1 MRRTVAVV
9 GAAAIF
15 AAGIGLG
22 AMLSGTG
29 SDPNDEPGV
38 TSLPD
43 GLELAGALTSFDA
56 CDDYLDYVQEHA
68 LELVTPYGLHG
79 GPMVMRGAVEEDV
92 AGAMESAD
100 GGAAMDTGAAPSAGT
115 TPDGVSGTNVQEQ
128 GVDEPDRLKT
138 DGEVAYTT
146 IGGRLRVLDITGDDP
161 EELAT
166 LDLQGGWG
174 AELLLAGDRLLVTS
188 GGGPV
193 LPFAGESFGPEGSMP
208 VPAGGATTLTSIDVS
223 DPSDP
228 EVAERLTLDG
238 ATLSSRMVD
247 GVARVVIRTEPG
259 INLPWNQPEASGL
272 RAERESL
279 EANRELIRDSE
290 ADDWLPYFVHET
302 ADGDEQEG
310 TLIDCQR
317 VAHPETFSGLG
328 TLSVLTV
335 DLDDGSLVPGRGGV
349 GVLAGGDTVY
359 ASPERLYVATRRFID
374 PEIFEAAVSSGDRPS
389 ELDEMGTEIH
399 AFDISEP
406 AGTDYLAS
414 GEVPGVLLDQWAL
427 SEYEGV
433 LRVAST
439 IGDRWWGGGE
449 DSSSLVTT
457 LEQDGD
463 ELVQL
468 GQVGELGPTE
478 RIYAVRFLGEIG
490 YVVTFRQTDPLYIID
505 LSDPSAPKT
514 TGELKI
520 AGYSAYLHPIGDGLL
535 LGVGQDAEED
545 TGRTVGTQVSLFD
558 VADPTNPE
566 RIDTLTVADSA
577 SDVEYDHRAFLHWP
591 ATGLT
596 VVPVTRWWYPES
608 EDAALPE
615 GPPNGALAF
624 TASREDGFAPAAG
637 DDPEALVLS
646 HADGDLTKAGTTSSD
661 AELIDRWHSQYD
673 ATIQRSMVVGD
684 RLLTFSDRK
693 VVTHDLD
700 SLEELGSL
708 ALR

>member
-22 AMLSGTG
+22 AMLGGTT
-29 SDPNDEPGV
+29 SDPDDDPGV
-38 TSLPD
+38 TALPD

-79 GPMVMRGAVEEDV
+79 GPMPMQGEM
-92 AGAMESAD
+92 AGDDAEQEGAD
-100 GGAAMDTGAAPSAGT
+100 GAADTDAGAAPTAGT
-115 TPDGVSGTNVQEQ
+115 TPDDVSGTNVQEQ

-166 LDLQGGWG
+166 LDLAGGWG
-174 AELLLAGDRLLVTS
+174 AELLLDGDRLLVTS

-193 LPFAGESFGPEGSMP
+193 LPFAGESLGSDQGMP
-208 VPAGGATTLTSIDVS
+208 VPGGGATTLTSIDVS
-223 DPSDP
+223 DPSAP
-228 EVAERLTLDG
+228 EVTERLILDG

-259 INLPWNQPEASGL
+259 INIAWTQPDAGGL
-272 RAERESL
+272 RAEREAL
-279 EANRELIRDSE
+279 EANRELIRESE
-290 ADDWLPYFVHET
+290 AEDWLPYFVHET
-302 ADGDEQEG
+302 ADGDEREG
-310 TLIDCQR
+310 ILIDCAR
-317 VAHPETFSGLG
+317 VAHPATYSGLG

-335 DLDDGSLVPGRGGV
+335 DVDDGSLVPDEGAV

-374 PEIFEAAVSSGDRPS
+374 PVIFEEAVGSGDRPS
-389 ELDEMGTEIH
+389 ELDEVSTEIH

-406 AGTDYLAS
+406 TSTDYLAS

-427 SEYEGV
+427 SEHGGV

-439 IGDRWWGGGE
+439 VGDRWWGGGE

-468 GQVGELGPTE
+468 GQVGDLGPTE
-478 RIYAVRFLGEIG
+478 RIYAVRFMGEVG
-490 YVVTFRQTDPLYIID
+490 YVVTFRQTDPLYVLD

-520 AGYSAYLHPIGDGLL
+520 AGYSAYLHPLGDGLL
-535 LGVGQDAEED
+535 LGIGQDAEEE
-545 TGRTVGTQVSLFD
+545 TGRTLGTQVSLFD
-558 VADPTNPE
+558 VGDPEDPQ
-566 RIDTLTVADSA
+566 RIDTLTVPDSG
-577 SDVEYDHRAFLHWP
+577 SDVEYDHRAFLYWP
-591 ATGLT
+591 DTGLS
-596 VVPVTRWWYPES
+596 VVPLTRWWYPES
-608 EDAALPE
+608 EDAELPE

-624 TASREDGFAPAAG
+624 TASRDGFAPAAG
-637 DDPEALVLS
+637 EDPEALVLT
-646 HADGDLTKAGTTSSD
+646 HAEDDLVEEGSAGSD
-661 AELIDRWHSQYD
+661 AELFDRWHSQYD
-673 ATIQRSMVVGD
+673 AAIQRSMVVGD
-684 RLLTFSDRK
+684 RLLTFSERK
-693 VVTHDLD
+693 VVTHDLG
-700 SLEELGSL
+700 SLEERGSL
-708 ALR
+708 TLR

>member
-22 AMLSGTG
+22 TMLGGT
-29 SDPNDEPGV
+29 PPEPDDDGGATV
-38 TSLPD
+38 LPD
-43 GLELAGALTSFDA
+43 GLELTGALTSFDA
-56 CDDYLDYVQEHA
+56 CDDYLDHVQEHA

-79 GPMVMRGAVEEDV
+79 GPMPMRGEMAVDDAAED
-92 AGAMESAD
+92 SAD
-100 GGAAMDTGAAPSAGT
+100 GGADMDTGAAPTAGT
-115 TPDGVSGTNVQEQ
+115 TPDDVSGTNVQEQ

-166 LDLQGGWG
+166 LELEGGWG

-193 LPFAGESFGPEGSMP
+193 LPFAGESFSADRGMP
-208 VPAGGATTLTSIDVS
+208 VPGGGATTLTSIDVS
-223 DPSDP
+223 DPSAP
-228 EVAERLTLDG
+228 EVTERLTLDG

-247 GVARVVIRTEPG
+247 GIARVVIRTEPG
-259 INLPWNQPEASGL
+259 INIPWQQPEAGGL
-272 RAERESL
+272 RAERGAL
-279 EANRELIRDSE
+279 EANRELIRGSD

-302 ADGDEQEG
+302 ADGSEQEG
-310 TLIDCQR
+310 ILIDCER
-317 VAHPETFSGLG
+317 VAHPAAFSGLG

-335 DLDDGSLVPGRGGV
+335 DVDAGSLIPDDGGV

-359 ASPERLYVATRRFID
+359 ASPERLYVATQRFID
-374 PEIFEAAVSSGDRPS
+374 PVILEEAATSDDRPG
-389 ELDEMGTEIH
+389 ELDEVTTEIH
-399 AFDISEP
+399 AFDISAP
-406 AGTDYLAS
+406 TGTDYLAS

-427 SEYEGV
+427 SEHDGV

-468 GQVGELGPTE
+468 GQVGDLGPTE
-478 RIYAVRFLGEIG
+478 RIFAVRFLGEVG
-490 YVVTFRQTDPLYIID
+490 YVVTFRQTDPLYVID
-505 LSDPSAPKT
+505 LTDPSAPET

-520 AGYSAYLHPIGDGLL
+520 AGYSAYLHPLGDGLL
-535 LGVGQDAEED
+535 LGVGQDAEEE
-545 TGRTVGTQVSLFD
+545 TGRTLGTQVSLFD
-558 VADPTNPE
+558 VADPKDPQ
-566 RIDTLTVADSA
+566 RLDTLTVADSG
-577 SDVEYDHRAFLHWP
+577 SDVEHDHRAFLHWP
-591 ATGLT
+591 DTGLS
-596 VVPVTRWWYPES
+596 VVPLTRWWHPES
-608 EDAALPE
+608 EDAEPPE

-624 TASREDGFAPAAG
+624 TASRDGFAPAAG
-637 DDPEALVLS
+637 GDPEALALT
-646 HADGDLTKAGTTSSD
+646 HAEDDLAEDGSMRSD

-673 ATIQRSMVVGD
+673 AAIQRSMVVGD
-684 RLLTFSDRK
+684 RLLTFSERK
-693 VVTHDLD
+693 VVAHDLD
-700 SLEELGSL
+700 SLEERGSL
-708 ALR
+708 TLR